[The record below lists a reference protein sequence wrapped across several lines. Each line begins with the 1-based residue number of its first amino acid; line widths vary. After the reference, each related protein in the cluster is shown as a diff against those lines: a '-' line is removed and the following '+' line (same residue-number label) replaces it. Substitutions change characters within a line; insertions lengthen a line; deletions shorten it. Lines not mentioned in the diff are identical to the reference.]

1 MYPYGAQHC
10 AQLHLS
16 PSPNI
21 GLAGGRGDPDGDLN
35 SPSSLRVSCPWNI
48 DFYSLFK
55 SDRNGPGL
63 SSRRP
68 EVLAYQPWH
77 CNTLKVTRPPLFSSF
92 VVASPVA
99 GSSSYILQRAGCFPA
114 CDTKRQVF
122 LFVLRR
128 WKRACCSCEVKTSQH
143 FPPHLRLYPE

>member
-77 CNTLKVTRPPLFSSF
+77 CNTLKVTRPPPFQLFCCGVTCSRLVFIHIAASRMLPRLRHKETSIFICSAPVKARLLQLWGENIPTLPSS
-92 VVASPVA
+92 P
-99 GSSSYILQRAGCFPA
+99 
-114 CDTKRQVF
+114 
-122 LFVLRR
+122 
-128 WKRACCSCEVKTSQH
+128 
-143 FPPHLRLYPE
+143 